1 MRKYFCSL
9 INNEHDK
16 IYENKVENQNNF
28 IILYEC
34 FPLAGIFKINCCWF
48 SCL

>member
-28 IILYEC
+28 IILNEC
-34 FPLAGIFKINCCWF
+34 FQFIYLIPFPLIGIF
-48 SCL
+48 